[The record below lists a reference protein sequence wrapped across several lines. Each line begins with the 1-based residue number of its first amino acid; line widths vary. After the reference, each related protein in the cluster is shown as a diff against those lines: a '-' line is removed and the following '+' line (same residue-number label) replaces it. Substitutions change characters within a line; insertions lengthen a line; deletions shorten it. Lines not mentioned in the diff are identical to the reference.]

1 MIIYLRSSPLAS
13 VTKRQDIMNQHVSD
27 VQSMKVSPSKSNR
40 SHQNAND
47 QTIVK
52 LFDAYIQQGIDPD
65 NARLLIRASLGLSK
79 GLVMASLVRAG
90 RL

>member
-1 MIIYLRSSPLAS
+1 MIYYRSSPLAS
-13 VTKRQDIMNQHVSD
+13 VTKRQDIMNQHFSD
-27 VQSMKVSPSKSNR
+27 VQSMNVSSSKSNR

-52 LFDAYIQQGIDPD
+52 LFDAYIQQGIDRD

-79 GLVMASLVRAG
+79 GVVMATLARAG
-90 RL
+90 RT